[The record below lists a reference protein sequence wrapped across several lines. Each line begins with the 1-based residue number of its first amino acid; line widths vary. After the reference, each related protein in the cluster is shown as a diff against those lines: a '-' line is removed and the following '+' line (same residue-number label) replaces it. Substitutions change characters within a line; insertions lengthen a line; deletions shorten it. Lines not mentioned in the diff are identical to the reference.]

1 MQVSMKKTRTVLLI
15 GVTGQ
20 LGNLIAQNLR
30 KDKSITLRVCARDDN
45 DVKSILDRRFR

>member
-1 MQVSMKKTRTVLLI
+1 MSKTPTVLLI

-30 KDKSITLRVCARDDN
+30 KDKSITLVRMYKR
-45 DVKSILDRRFR
+45 